1 LVLGFR
7 WSANVEKNNR
17 MTSSSDAVPVP
28 SLKRQ
33 IGLASA
39 TAAVASESI
48 AVGIFLTPAG
58 MAKSLGSPFWLLVIW
73 LSAGTLAIC
82 GALCYGELAAR
93 YPRNG
98 GIYIYLLE
106 TFGPSAAF
114 LYGWMCLLVLDPGLT
129 AALATGMASYAA
141 YIVPLSAAGAKAVA
155 IAVIWALCILN
166 FLSVRVSAGVLRWS
180 TWLKLGILAFL
191 VLLALVFRMGA
202 WSNFSPLVAQRSGSL
217 PLGPALAMAM
227 VGAFFTFGGWWDV
240 SKIAGEVRD
249 PGRNL
254 PLAMI
259 FGVLIVTAVYV
270 VVSGVFLYLVPL
282 AKVTSDE
289 TFVAQA
295 GAILFGTAGGKIFA
309 AIVVICIVSSLAAL
323 IMFAPRVYYAM
334 AENGVFPRTIGR
346 LHSRFG
352 TPAKAILVQGSVASV
367 LVIFGSFQRIIAYF
381 IFAAVVFLTLAGA
394 GLFVARSRNTE
405 KLPAF
410 AAPAYPLPLAV
421 FLVLMCFMMAL
432 LLLHSPREAL
442 LGAVVVLSGLPVY
455 KIFSRKSRATPV
467 YDPLTAGEF
476 TREA

>member
-1 LVLGFR
+1 
-7 WSANVEKNNR
+7 
-17 MTSSSDAVPVP
+17 MTSSRDAGAAP

-58 MAKSLGSPFWLLVIW
+58 MAKSLGSPFWLLMIW
-73 LSAGTLAIC
+73 LAAGTLAIC

-129 AALATGMASYAA
+129 AALATGMASYVA
-141 YIVPLSAAGAKAVA
+141 YIASLSAVEAKAVA

-166 FLSVRVSAGVLRWS
+166 FLSVRVSANVLRWS
-180 TWLKLGILAFL
+180 TWLKLGILGFL
-191 VLLALVFRMGA
+191 VAWALVFRMGS
-202 WSNFSPLVAQRSGSL
+202 WSNFAPLVAQRSGSL

-254 PLAMI
+254 PRAMI
-259 FGVLIVTAVYV
+259 FGVLIVTGVYI

-282 AKVTSDE
+282 ARVTSDE

-295 GAILFGTAGGKIFA
+295 GAILFGSAGARVFA

-334 AENGVFPRTIGR
+334 AENGVFPRSIGQ

-394 GLFVARSRNTE
+394 GLFVARSRDTE
-405 KLPAF
+405 KLPSF
-410 AAPAYPLPLAV
+410 ATPAYPLPLAV
-421 FLVLMCFMMAL
+421 FLVLMSLMMAL

-442 LGAVVVLSGLPVY
+442 LGALVVLSGLPVY
-455 KIFSRKSRATPV
+455 RIFNRKGRAASA
-467 YDPLTAGEF
+467 YDRLAAGKF
-476 TREA
+476 PREA